1 MFMMKFLI
9 TGFEPFG
16 GERTNPAYEAV
27 KGLPDRIEDI
37 EIIKSEIPTAFHLS
51 IQKVEALI
59 KNHMPDVVICV
70 GQAGGR
76 SNVTLERIGINIDDA
91 GIPDNQGKQPIDE
104 AIYLDGPAAYFS
116 TLPIKAIVKTLRE
129 NGIPAGVSNSA
140 GTYVCN
146 HIMYGLL
153 HVLKTEYPGVRGG
166 FIHVPYCES
175 QVVDRPNVPS
185 MNLASLTKALQL
197 AIKCTYES
205 NRDIKMTDG
214 VDC

>member
-1 MFMMKFLI
+1 MFKMKVLI

-16 GERTNPAYEAV
+16 GEHTNPAYEAV
-27 KGLPDRIEDI
+27 KALPDRIEDI
-37 EIIKSEIPTAFHLS
+37 EIIKSEIPTAFHVS
-51 IQKVEALI
+51 IQKIEALI
-59 KNHMPDVVICV
+59 KTHLPDVVICV

-76 SNVTLERIGINIDDA
+76 SNITIERVGINVDDA
-91 GIPDNQGKQPIDE
+91 GIPDNLGKQPIDE

-116 TLPIKAIVKTLRE
+116 TLPIKAIVKALRE
-129 NGIPAGVSNSA
+129 NGIPASVSNSA

-175 QVVDRPNVPS
+175 QVVDKPNVPS
-185 MNLASLTKALQL
+185 MNLFSITKALKI
-197 AIKCTYES
+197 AIMCTCAIDH
-205 NRDIKMTDG
+205 DIKMTDG

>member
-1 MFMMKFLI
+1 MFKMRVLI

-16 GERTNPAYEAV
+16 GEITNPAYEAV
-27 KGLPDRIEDI
+27 KGLPDQISDI
-37 EIIKSEIPTAFHLS
+37 QIIKSEIPTAFQVS
-51 IQKVEALI
+51 IQKIEALI
-59 KNHMPDVVICV
+59 KTHLPDVVICV

-76 SNVTLERIGINIDDA
+76 SNITIERVGINVDDA
-91 GIPDNQGKQPIDE
+91 GIPDNLGKQPIDE

-116 TLPIKAIVKTLRE
+116 TLPIKAIVKALRE
-129 NGIPAGVSNSA
+129 NGIPASVSNSA

-175 QVVDRPNVPS
+175 QVVDKPNVPS
-185 MNLASLTKALQL
+185 MNLFSITKALKI
-197 AIKCTYES
+197 AIMCTCAIDH
-205 NRDIKMTDG
+205 DIKMTDG

>member
-1 MFMMKFLI
+1 MRVLI

-16 GERTNPAYEAV
+16 GEITNPAYEAV
-27 KGLPDRIEDI
+27 KGLPDQISDI
-37 EIIKSEIPTAFHLS
+37 QIIKSEIPTAFQVS
-51 IQKVEALI
+51 IQKIEALI
-59 KNHMPDVVICV
+59 KTHLPDVVICV

-76 SNVTLERIGINIDDA
+76 SNITIERVGINVDDA
-91 GIPDNQGKQPIDE
+91 GIPDNLGKQPIDE

-116 TLPIKAIVKTLRE
+116 TLPIKAIVKALRE
-129 NGIPAGVSNSA
+129 NGIPASVSNSA

-175 QVVDRPNVPS
+175 QVVDKPNVPS
-185 MNLASLTKALQL
+185 MNLFSITKALKI
-197 AIKCTYES
+197 AIMCTCAIDH
-205 NRDIKMTDG
+205 DIKMTDG